1 MGEMSHLT
9 TFARPARRGPS
20 LAARRLILLALAGA
34 LAAGA
39 AGTADPMASYTM
51 GAGSPPIVLI
61 HTIGGDRSD
70 WNLVAPALAKR
81 HRLLIVDLPGHGQS
95 APPEKTTV
103 AEAAKRLEKVLSQNK
118 VTGALLVGHSYGAL
132 VALELAADH
141 PKRAAA
147 VVAIDAATYT
157 MADSVQLTSA
167 KLMLR
172 ERYSVFLH
180 AIFERMTSDPA
191 RSDSLVAHAAR
202 VKQEVL
208 SDYFHDAWKTD
219 LRPRVKG
226 MKTPV
231 HVVLTEM
238 LWPQAESWTGART
251 RLGYQTAGPA
261 QGHRIMDSAHFIA
274 LDRPDTLVQVI
285 EQISNQTPR

>member
-1 MGEMSHLT
+1 MSLPT
-9 TFARPARRGPS
+9 RTAPPARRG
-20 LAARRLILLALAGA
+20 LAWAAALLILAGV
-34 LAAGA
+34 LGA
-39 AGTADPMASYTM
+39 ADPIAFETQGD
-51 GAGSPPIVLI
+51 GAPPIVLI

-81 HRLLIVDLPGHGQS
+81 HRLLIVDLPGHGRS
-95 APPEKTTV
+95 APPEKSTV
-103 AEAAKRLEKVLSQNK
+103 EEAAKRVDQVLSRNK
-118 VTGALLVGHSYGAL
+118 VNGALLVGHSYGAL
-132 VALELAADH
+132 VALEVAAEH

-157 MADSVQLTSA
+157 LADSAQIASA
-167 KLMLR
+167 KMMLR

-180 AIFERMTSDPA
+180 AIFERMTTDRA
-191 RSDSLVAHAAR
+191 RSDSLVAHASR

-208 SDYFHDAWKTD
+208 SEYFHDAWQAD

-238 LWPQAESWTGART
+238 LWPSAESWTSART

-261 QGHRIMDSAHFIA
+261 QGHRIAESAHFVA
-274 LDRPDTLVQVI
+274 LDQPDSLVQVI
-285 EQISNQTPR
+285 ERISDQTPR